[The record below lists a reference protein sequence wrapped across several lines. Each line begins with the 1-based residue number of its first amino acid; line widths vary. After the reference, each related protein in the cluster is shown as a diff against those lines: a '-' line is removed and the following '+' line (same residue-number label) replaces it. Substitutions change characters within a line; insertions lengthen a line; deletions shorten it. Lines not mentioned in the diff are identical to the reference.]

1 MLGKL
6 LALQGSKGRWLVPAA
21 GLPWHEAAPP
31 STAFTPGL
39 C

>member
-6 LALQGSKGRWLVPAA
+6 LAVQGSEGRWLVPVA

-31 STAFTPGL
+31 STAFTPRL

>member
-6 LALQGSKGRWLVPAA
+6 FGAAGSEGRWLALAA

-31 STAFTPGL
+31 STAFTPAL

>member
-1 MLGKL
+1 MMGKL
-6 LALQGSKGRWLVPAA
+6 YALQGSECRWPVPAA

-31 STAFTPGL
+31 STAFTPAL